1 MRPGAAALLGL
12 LGCGPPRQSG
22 PLVLVVTLD
31 TTRADA
37 LGAYADVDAWGADL
51 PAAQRPRP
59 HTPRLDAWAA
69 AGVRFQWAL
78 SHAPTT
84 LSAHSSLWLGHDPHG
99 HAVVRNGYPPLPTLP
114 TLPAA
119 FAAAGWDTVAVVGAS
134 VLAADQGLAAGFRV
148 YDDTVTTRVRRRYEA
163 PAEDV
168 VRRALAAVD
177 ARPDRA
183 APLLLWV
190 HFFDPHSP
198 WARSPAAVGVAAP
211 PYAGPLDGGSESL
224 DALIRETRD
233 GAAST
238 ADRVQARALY
248 LAEVAAVDA
257 ALATLEDALAARGFG
272 PDRLVVAVGDHGET
286 LDELPARPYGHGID
300 VEPVDLHVPLLVRGE
315 GRFAVPA
322 GRVVSTPVRLMDV
335 PATVAARVG
344 LGSRFGAGQDLGP
357 LWSDTPPVTWPGGF
371 AEATKPDDRE
381 RTDAWNNLPFARA
394 AWSGTAMRLHFP
406 LLGVPP
412 RTLALRVGTPALDDP
427 AAATALDRALVD
439 WDAAAPSHR
448 PDPRTAETTEAL
460 RALGYVD
467 GGP

>member
-1 MRPGAAALLGL
+1 MRPGAAALLAL
-12 LGCGPPRQSG
+12 VACGPPRQAA
-22 PLVLVVTLD
+22 PLILVATLD

-51 PAAQRPRP
+51 PAARRPRP

-84 LSAHSSLWLGHDPHG
+84 LSAHSSLWLGEDPHG
-99 HAVVRNGYPPLPTLP
+99 HAVVRNGYPPRPGLPA
-114 TLPAA
+114 LPAA
-119 FAAAGWDTVAVVGAS
+119 FSAAGWDTVAVIGAS

-148 YDDTVTTRVRRRYEA
+148 YDDTLPTRVRRRYEA

-198 WARSPAAVGVAAP
+198 WARDPAALGVAAP
-211 PYAGPLDGGSESL
+211 AYTGPLDGGSPSL
-224 DALIRETRD
+224 DTLIRETRD

-257 ALATLEDALAARGFG
+257 ALATLEDGLRARGFG
-272 PDRLVVAVGDHGET
+272 PDLLLVAVGDHGET
-286 LDELPARPYGHGID
+286 LDEVPGRPYGHGID
-300 VEPVDLHVPLLVRGE
+300 VEPVNLHVPLILRGE
-315 GRFAVPA
+315 GRFALPAARVVPA
-322 GRVVSTPVRLMDV
+322 AVRLLDV
-335 PATVAARVG
+335 PATLSARAG
-344 LGSRFGAGQDLGP
+344 LAPTFGAGQDLSP
-357 LWSDTPPVTWPGGF
+357 LWSDTPPATWPGGF

-394 AWSGTAMRLHFP
+394 AWSGDTLRLHFP
-406 LLGVPP
+406 LLGSAP
-412 RTLALRVGTPALDDP
+412 RTLRLAQGTPPVDHP
-427 AAATALDRALVD
+427 AAAPLDAALAA
-439 WDAAAPSHR
+439 WDAAAPPHR
-448 PDPRTAETTEAL
+448 PDPRAPHTTEAL
-460 RALGYVD
+460 RALGYID
-467 GGP
+467 AAP